1 MIKVLEIE
9 TIGIKD
15 IFLKSPWL
23 FSNQV
28 QHISDNDLNEQ
39 KVSLIKIKGTKK
51 IGIYCKQS
59 LISIRFLPDKL
70 YNYIENNFIKKDTF
84 VNEISKHLNSLKQA
98 KTKFQFPKN
107 EAYRLS
113 HGDNDGLPA
122 IAIDDYQ
129 TVLVLQSSSLVGEFL
144 LPYIIDALKLNDNRP
159 IFERSTGQVRK
170 LENLPERTRWIRE
183 ASNIKNNFEINCVFT
198 NLKMTFFLNKAQKTG
213 LFLDQRKNIEYLS
226 SILKDYNINTCL
238 DICSYAGAW
247 SATAAYAGI
256 KNLTLIDQDSW
267 ALNLAKRNILANTN
281 NNVTIET
288 LHGDMFEH
296 MQCFIKKENKYD
308 LVIVDP
314 PAFAKSKK
322 HVHEAKR
329 AYSRMTKLAS
339 KLLSENGVL
348 VVCSCSRHIKDQEFL
363 ESISIGLDNR
373 NWVFIHK
380 GEQSPCHTHLANP
393 DSSEYL
399 KCYFLNNRVLP
410 SC

>member
-1 MIKVLEIE
+1 LIKVIEIDM
-9 TIGIKD
+9 IGNMHKICN
-15 IFLKSPWL
+15 SSWL

-28 QHISDNDLNEQ
+28 QHISDKHLNEQ
-39 KVSLIKIKGTKK
+39 KISLVNIKGTKK
-51 IGIYCKQS
+51 IGIYSKQS

-70 YNYIENNFIKKDTF
+70 YDFIENKVIKKEVF
-84 VNEISKHLNSLKQA
+84 INELGLHLNYLKQA
-98 KTKFQFPKN
+98 KVKFQFPQR
-107 EAYRLS
+107 ESYRLS

-129 TVLVLQSSSLVGEFL
+129 SVLVLQSSSLIGEFL
-144 LPYIIDALKLNDNRP
+144 LPYIIDALKIIDNRP
-159 IFERSTGQVRK
+159 LFERSTGQIRK

-183 ASNIKNNFEINCVFT
+183 PDNQSNNFEISCNFT
-198 NLKMTFFLNKAQKTG
+198 NLKLTFFLNKAQKTG

-226 SILKDYNINTCL
+226 SILRNYNINSCL

-247 SATAAYAGI
+247 SATAAASGV

-296 MQCFIKKENKYD
+296 MQILIKNNNKFD
-308 LVIVDP
+308 LIILDP

-322 HVHEAKR
+322 HISEAMR
-329 AYSRMTKLAS
+329 AYSRITKLAS
-339 KLLSENGVL
+339 KLLADNGIL
-348 VVCSCSRHIKDQEFL
+348 IVCSCSRHIKEQEFL
-363 ESISIGLDNR
+363 ESVAYGLNDGK
-373 NWVFIHK
+373 WVFLHK

-399 KCYFLNNRVLP
+399 KCYFLNNRVLS

>member
-9 TIGIKD
+9 TIDTKYK
-15 IFLKSPWL
+15 FFKSPWL
-23 FSNQV
+23 FSNQI
-28 QHISDNDLNEQ
+28 QHLSDNDLNQQ
-39 KVSLIKIKGTKK
+39 KVSLVKVKGTKK

-59 LISIRFLPDKL
+59 LISVRFLPDKL
-70 YNYIENNFIKKDTF
+70 YEYIENNTIHEEVFT
-84 VNEISKHLNSLKQA
+84 NEIAKHLNAIKLVKS
-98 KTKFQFPKN
+98 KFQFTKN

-129 TVLVLQSSSLVGEFL
+129 NVLVLQSSSLAGEFL
-144 LPYIIDALKLNDNRP
+144 LPYVIDALKQNDMRP
-159 IFERSTGQVRK
+159 IFERSTGQIRK

-183 ASNIKNNFEINCVFT
+183 PDNLDNNFEVTCNFI

-226 SILKDYNINTCL
+226 NIIKDYNINSCL

-247 SATAAYAGI
+247 SATAASAGVQDLI
-256 KNLTLIDQDSW
+256 LIDQDSW
-267 ALNLAKRNILANTN
+267 ALNLAKRNIIANSK
-281 NNVTIET
+281 NNVTIDT

-296 MQCFIKKENKYD
+296 LQSLIKKGCKYD
-308 LVIVDP
+308 LIIADP

-329 AYSRMTKLAS
+329 AYSRMAKLAS
-339 KLLSENGVL
+339 KLLSENGIL
-348 VVCSCSRHIKDQEFL
+348 VICSCSRHIQDQEFL
-363 ESISIGLDNR
+363 ESVSMGLDDG

-380 GEQSPCHTHLANP
+380 GEQSPCHTHLATP

-399 KCYFLNNRVLP
+399 KCYFLNKRVF
-410 SC
+410 

>member
-1 MIKVLEIE
+1 LIKVLEID
-9 TIGIKD
+9 TIGIKNK
-15 IFLKSPWL
+15 FFKSPWL

-28 QHISDNDLNEQ
+28 QHILDNDLNEQ
-39 KVSLIKIKGTKK
+39 KVSVVTIKGTKK

-70 YNYIENNFIKKDTF
+70 YNCIENGFIKKDVFT
-84 VNEISKHLNSLKQA
+84 NEIAKHLNSLKQA
-98 KTKFQFPKN
+98 KAKFQFPKK

-144 LPYIIDALKLNDNRP
+144 LPFIIDALLLNDNRP
-159 IFERSTGQVRK
+159 IFERSTGQIRK

-183 ASNIKNNFEINCVFT
+183 PDNLDNNFEISCNFT
-198 NLKMTFFLNKAQKTG
+198 KLKMTFFLNKAQKTG

-226 SILKDYNINTCL
+226 NILKDYNINSCL

-247 SATAAYAGI
+247 SATAASAGV
-256 KNLTLIDQDSW
+256 KELTLIDQDSW

-281 NNVTIET
+281 DNVTIET

-296 MQCFIKKENKYD
+296 MQGLIKKEKKYD
-308 LVIVDP
+308 LIIVDP

-322 HVHEAKR
+322 HIHEAKR

-348 VVCSCSRHIKDQEFL
+348 IVCSCSRHIKDQEFL
-363 ESISIGLDNR
+363 ESVSIGLDDG

-380 GEQSPCHTHLANP
+380 GEQSPCHTHLAKP

-399 KCYFLNNRVLP
+399 KCYFLNNRTL
-410 SC
+410 